1 MITTPSAALVPSSRS
16 PRGASCRAAD
26 GSLYA
31 GVAQQVEHPPCKWV
45 VASSNPASGSI
56 MQFKPDQSCAPSPSP
71 VSGIAAPTCALCGGL
86 VRQSV
91 SAINRAA
98 REGRPIYC
106 GRKCSGLARRKLIQ
120 PDQKKEAKRL
130 YDARRRQALRDE
142 IREKKREYH
151 KRTYDPAKAA
161 IERKARMPRHLEY
174 CRRHEYREWKSAYD
188 QQRRAKIMFGEFA
201 ESALLLMQ
209 VESEIERR
217 ATRQEIAQTNGT
229 YNKAQRRK
237 RELT

>member
-26 GSLYA
+26 GTLM
-31 GVAQQVEHPPCKWV
+31 Q
-45 VASSNPASGSI
+45 
-56 MQFKPDQSCAPSPSP
+56 QFKPDQSCAPSLSP
-71 VSGIAAPTCALCGGL
+71 VSGIAAPACALCGGL
-86 VRQSV
+86 VRQST

-106 GRKCSGLARRKLIQ
+106 GRKCGGLARRKLIQ
-120 PDQKKEAKRL
+120 PAEKKEAKRL
-130 YDARRRQALRDE
+130 YDAQRRQALRDK

-161 IERKARMPRHLEY
+161 IQRRANMPRHVEY
-174 CRRHEYREWKSAYD
+174 CRRPEYREWKSAYD

-209 VESEIERR
+209 IEGEIERR
-217 ATRQEIAQTNGT
+217 ATRQEIMQTNGT

>member
-1 MITTPSAALVPSSRS
+1 MITMPSAALVPSSRS
-16 PRGASCRAAD
+16 PRGASCRAAG

-45 VASSNPASGSI
+45 VASSNPAAGSI
-56 MQFKPDQSCAPSPSP
+56 MQFKPD
-71 VSGIAAPTCALCGGL
+71 AAPTCALCGGL

-106 GRKCSGLARRKLIQ
+106 GRKCAGLARRSLMQ
-120 PDQKKEAKRL
+120 PDEKKDAKRL
-130 YDARRRQALRDE
+130 YDARRRQELRGQL
-142 IREKKREYH
+142 REKKREYH

-161 IERKARMPRHLEY
+161 AHRKARMPWHLEY
-174 CRRHEYREWKSAYD
+174 CRRPEYREWKSAYD
-188 QQRRAKIMFGEFA
+188 QQRRAKTMFGEFA

-209 VESEIERR
+209 IDGEIERR
-217 ATRQEIAQTNGT
+217 ATRQEIAQINGT

>member
-1 MITTPSAALVPSSRS
+1 MITTPSAAHPLVALPSRRLL
-16 PRGASCRAAD
+16 PAAD
-26 GSLYA
+26 GSLM
-31 GVAQQVEHPPCKWV
+31 Q
-45 VASSNPASGSI
+45 
-56 MQFKPDQSCAPSPSP
+56 QFKPDQPCAPSLSP
-71 VSGIAAPTCALCGGL
+71 VIGIAAPACALCGGL
-86 VRQSV
+86 VHQST

-106 GRKCSGLARRKLIQ
+106 GRKCAGLARRNLMQ
-120 PDQKKEAKRL
+120 PAEKKELKRL
-130 YDARRRQALRDE
+130 YDARRRQELRDQL
-142 IREKKREYH
+142 REKKREYH

-161 IERKARMPRHLEY
+161 AHRKTRMPRHIEY
-174 CRRHEYREWKSAYD
+174 CRRPEYREWKSAYD

-201 ESALLLMQ
+201 DAALLLMQ